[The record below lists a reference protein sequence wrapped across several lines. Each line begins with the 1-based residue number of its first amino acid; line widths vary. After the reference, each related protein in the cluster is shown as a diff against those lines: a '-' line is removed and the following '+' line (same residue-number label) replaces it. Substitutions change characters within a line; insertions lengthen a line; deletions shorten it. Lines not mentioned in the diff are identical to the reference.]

1 MDNKQTIKYFNYNF
15 VHGKQ
20 SNTSKCVRFVCTYIL
35 VRTTYILTVSYE
47 LWLIGVVSACCW
59 CCDWSVLAAIAGGQS
74 WFPVVACATILA
86 PQGGVGFWHL
96 IKYVFILNKFIY
108 IIDILKVSQS
118 EILVIF
124 IYLYMNVL
132 GRVHDTVDVIPVNY
146 KITHW
151 YANIYNHNKN
161 NLTQVNRGLV

>member
-1 MDNKQTIKYFNYNF
+1 M
-15 VHGKQ
+15 V
-20 SNTSKCVRFVCTYIL
+20 SNPIL
-35 VRTTYILTVSYE
+35 VNVYALCVHMYWLGPHTYYKQWVMSCD
-47 LWLIGVVSACCW
+47 WLVLFSACRW
-59 CCDWSVLAAIAGGQS
+59 CCDWSVLAAIAGGHS
-74 WFPVVACATILA
+74 WCPGVACATIS
-86 PQGGVGFWHL
+86 GTSGWGGFWHL